1 MCSGEGEMRKINAV
15 DKMFDRAKGALMMSV
30 CVCTLVLAFPMAV
43 HADGEGL
50 QQGAVKAGRAVGST
64 AHRIGQAGKDA
75 GISIAKGAVE
85 VGHAAKA
92 GAIEFWHALRGRN
105 GGRRE

>member
-1 MCSGEGEMRKINAV
+1 MRKINAV
-15 DKMFDRAKGALMMSV
+15 DKMLDRAKGALMMSV
-30 CVCTLVLAFPMAV
+30 CVCTLALAFPMTV
-43 HADGEGL
+43 HADGTSF
-50 QQGAVKAGRAVGST
+50 QQGAVRAGRDVGST

-105 GGRRE
+105 GDRRK